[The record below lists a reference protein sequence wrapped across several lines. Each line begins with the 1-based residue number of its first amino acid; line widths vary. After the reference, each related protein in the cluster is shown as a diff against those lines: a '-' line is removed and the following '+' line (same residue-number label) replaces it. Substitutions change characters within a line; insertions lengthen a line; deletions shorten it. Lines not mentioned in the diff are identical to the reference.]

1 MPQKS
6 RSNAASASGQGSVR
20 SLLRNALCG
29 TAGLVVFS
37 ASLLAQGH
45 GGGGMRGGGG
55 GGFDRPSISAPPPA
69 PSGNRSAESTM
80 RGGLQLGPPGRW
92 WDDNRFAKSI
102 GLESQQQQRMDAVFS
117 ANKGTLIT
125 LYKNLQHEESQLEKT
140 VHAKELNEAEIF
152 QQIDR
157 VTQARGEL
165 EKANAHMLLQLRK
178 EMTAEQASRLEDH
191 RGAQ

>member
-1 MPQKS
+1 
-6 RSNAASASGQGSVR
+6 
-20 SLLRNALCG
+20 
-29 TAGLVVFS
+29 
-37 ASLLAQGH
+37 
-45 GGGGMRGGGG
+45 MRGGGG

-191 RGAQ
+191 RGTQ